1 MKRKTPDVGETVYY
15 KGNPFKVKAS
25 VMNVGFMLD
34 NEKSTVILMCY
45 ESADWYVEDLIKE
58 NE

>member
-1 MKRKTPDVGETVYY
+1 MKRKTPKIGDEVFY
-15 KGNPFKVKAS
+15 KGNTFKVKAS

-34 NEKSTVILMCY
+34 NDKNTIILM
-45 ESADWYVEDLIKE
+45 SDNKTDWSVEDLIKE

>member
-1 MKRKTPDVGETVYY
+1 MKRKTPAIGEEVFY
-15 KGNPFKVKAS
+15 KGNTFKVKAS

-34 NEKSTVILMCY
+34 NDKNTIILM
-45 ESADWYVEDLIKE
+45 SDNTAIWSVEDLIKE